1 MGHQPS
7 LKLAR
12 PRFDQGIA
20 EEDDA
25 VPNGGGG
32 VGGASTTLDATM
44 TPPTRLFGRDP
55 RDAQLFE
62 RLDLGGD
69 GEGGGGALLRP
80 PLTIR
85 PGDKLRVT
93 CAYDTTSRA
102 APTPA
107 GWGHGDEM
115 GIRHPRA

>member
-1 MGHQPS
+1 
-7 LKLAR
+7 
-12 PRFDQGIA
+12 
-20 EEDDA
+20 
-25 VPNGGGG
+25 
-32 VGGASTTLDATM
+32 M
-44 TPPTRLFGRDP
+44 TPPARLFGRDP

-62 RLDLGGD
+62 RLDLGLRD

-115 GIRHPRA
+115 CNLYLMVHAEAPAFCSCSGSKTDRPTRFAITGAPEGGNALSRGGRFA